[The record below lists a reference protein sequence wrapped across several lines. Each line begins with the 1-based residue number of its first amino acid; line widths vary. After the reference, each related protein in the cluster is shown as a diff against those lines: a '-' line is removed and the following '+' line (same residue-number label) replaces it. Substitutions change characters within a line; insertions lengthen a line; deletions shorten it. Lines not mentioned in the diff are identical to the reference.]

1 MLSVFPSF
9 IRLAFL
15 TLILVLG
22 YPLGDTNIP
31 NTENGEGAASVE
43 QSKIH
48 QAHLLS
54 QGMRKRKQKP
64 SSYFQTSFH
73 FNKSQLM
80 RNTGKIFL

>member
-1 MLSVFPSF
+1 MLYGFPSF
-9 IRLAFL
+9 IKLAFF
-15 TLILVLG
+15 
-22 YPLGDTNIP
+22 YPNSCIGVPNIMNIP
-31 NTENGEGAASVE
+31 NIENGEGAACVE

-54 QGMRKRKQKP
+54 QAMRKRKQKP

>member
-1 MLSVFPSF
+1 MVSPASSNLLFF
-9 IRLAFL
+9 

-22 YPLGDTNIP
+22 YPLGDMNIP
-31 NTENGEGAASVE
+31 NIENGEGAACVE

-54 QGMRKRKQKP
+54 QAMRKRKQKP